1 MAKGG
6 LFTGQLRGKLMEVVW
21 YRRGG
26 ENVTRGYNKYPRNA
40 NTKAQINQRSQLTNI
55 IRLYQS
61 SPVFFKKAFQNKSI
75 NQTDYNALVSRNLN
89 KGVKVY
95 LTKEVAAANGGVV
108 APYIISDGSLTPI
121 ITSGQGVDA
130 VTSLAVGADFVID
143 GTTQVGALAEVLLAN
158 NTIVQ
163 AGDQLSY
170 VSVEQ
175 YNYNG
180 TPRIRTRIF
189 EMPIDVADTR
199 LVFDVMPE
207 QAMNVVGGFIAHG
220 ELVYTGAFAWVLSR
234 KTTNG
239 LQVSR
244 QSLICTSDSLY
255 SAYTGTDAATRAE
268 VSYNVSKPP
277 FLDPD
282 SDANGSAVPSVQYS
296 IAQVSIGGT
305 NLTDAVSEVEI
316 TSSQIATGGL
326 VITGS
331 GLSDVANV
339 SLSVQQT
346 VNSPLEGET
355 TNELTVQVPVEAT
368 GDTKLTNTGA
378 IELTNFT
385 AVDAIIVSIGGRRL
399 FSWNTQGASSG
410 QDPTPLG

>member
-1 MAKGG
+1 
-6 LFTGQLRGKLMEVVW
+6 MEVVW

-40 NTKAQINQRSQLTNI
+40 NTKAQIDQRSQLTNI

-61 SPVFFKKAFQNKSI
+61 SPTFFKKAFQNKSI

-95 LTKEVAAANGGVV
+95 LPKEVAAANGGVV

-130 VTSLAVGADFVID
+130 VTSLAVGADFVVD
-143 GTTQVGALAEVLLAN
+143 GTTQVGALAETLLAN

-189 EMPIDVADTR
+189 EMPLDVADTR
-199 LVFDVMPE
+199 LVYDIMPE
-207 QAMNVVGGFIAHG
+207 QAVNVVGGFIAHG

-234 KTTNG
+234 KSANG

-244 QSLICTSDSLY
+244 QSLICTDDSLY
-255 SAYTGTDAATRAE
+255 SAYVGADAATRAQ
-268 VSYNVSKPP
+268 VSYNVSKSP

-282 SDANGSAVPSVQYS
+282 ADANGSAVPSVQYS

-305 NLTDAVSEVEI
+305 NLTDAVTEVEI
-316 TSSQIATGGL
+316 SANQIATGGL

-331 GLSDVANV
+331 GLSDVENV
-339 SLSVQQT
+339 SLSVRQT
-346 VNSPLEGET
+346 VDSPLSGDV
-355 TNELTVQVPVEAT
+355 TNELTVQVPVQAT
-368 GDTKLTNTGA
+368 GDTKLANTGA
-378 IELTNFT
+378 IELTDFT
-385 AVDAIIVSIGGRRL
+385 AVDAVIVSIGGRRL
-399 FSWNTQGASSG
+399 FSWNTQDASGG
-410 QDPTPLG
+410 QDENPLG